1 MQQVNVRRC
10 RPLISTDKSLNQA
23 DNKTRRYFRY
33 SVLFCLLNRR
43 TSCVAINIAIRSAKI
58 RRRFELK
65 MWPIRSEGPSEAPPP
80 SINYARYVQQVRE
93 GGCPIFASAASQI
106 PFPGQGFP
114 SQGTLFAKPFLQRPV
129 LSLV

>member
-1 MQQVNVRRC
+1 LQQVNVRRC

-80 SINYARYVQQVRE
+80 LLITPAMFNRYER
-93 GGCPIFASAASQI
+93 GGALFLRLLHPRSLFQGKASLPKGLSSPS
-106 PFPGQGFP
+106 PF
-114 SQGTLFAKPFLQRPV
+114 SSDLCCH
-129 LSLV
+129 